1 VEIIWSKEADNDLDK
16 LKDYLLANWGQVV
29 LTDFLE
35 KLIESIELV
44 SAKPNTFAKY
54 TEHWNIRKVV
64 ITKHNTLF
72 YRFESNRIEIV
83 RIFDTRQDPN
93 KLKI

>member
-1 VEIIWSKEADNDLDK
+1 VEIIWSKEADSDLDK
-16 LKDYLLANWGQVV
+16 LKDYLLTNWGQVV
-29 LTDFLE
+29 LTDFIE

-44 SAKPNTFAKY
+44 SANPNTFARIP
-54 TEHWNIRKVV
+54 EHWNIRKVL

-72 YRFESNRIEIV
+72 YWYDNNRIEIV
-83 RIFDTRQDPN
+83 RIFDTRQNPN